1 MISEQPRESTAELA
15 HLAPKSIRRYRSK
28 ANKPNPVR
36 IAKLDGIMSLESTMS
51 NGWRWLIAVVI
62 AVALASIWGCDK
74 QRARSQMKDGLRAYH
89 SGEYPQAK
97 QHFETASALDPNL
110 VDSQVALAVTA
121 TKQYLEFVP
130 TPETTHYAD
139 EAVSQFKHVLDNN
152 PSKEQRILCLKG
164 LSTVYVKME
173 KFDDAYEYNHTLID
187 LAPDIPD
194 SYYAIG
200 VIEWTKTYKL
210 RMDRI
215 GLVHQSQDEFT
226 TDATACEQLRNTN
239 AAHIQSGISALQKA
253 VSLRPQDYS
262 AMSYLNLIYREKA
275 HIDCTD
281 KDARAN
287 DVKTADEWI
296 DRAMLARSK
305 DTNVKAGD
313 PIHLRDAVYELKLPT
328 ETLD

>member
-1 MISEQPRESTAELA
+1 
-15 HLAPKSIRRYRSK
+15 
-28 ANKPNPVR
+28 
-36 IAKLDGIMSLESTMS
+36 
-51 NGWRWLIAVVI
+51 
-62 AVALASIWGCDK
+62 
-74 QRARSQMKDGLRAYH
+74 
-89 SGEYPQAK
+89 
-97 QHFETASALDPNL
+97 
-110 VDSQVALAVTA
+110 
-121 TKQYLEFVP
+121 
-130 TPETTHYAD
+130 
-139 EAVSQFKHVLDNN
+139 
-152 PSKEQRILCLKG
+152 
-164 LSTVYVKME
+164 VYVKME

-281 KDARAN
+281 KDARGN